1 MLGLLGTACFMS
13 VIGLITA
20 EFAFSKLKGPKRATV
35 AKVIVGVVLGVLAIF
50 GTLWGMKLADGTV
63 INVRELASM
72 IAGAAGGPI
81 AGTIAGL
88 IGGLHRYTYG
98 GTTALPCAVSTIL
111 IGIIAGVVS
120 TRISGKWYLVKAAV
134 TGFLLESMA
143 MGMILLLVPSTQAFH
158 IVDTIAFS
166 MIGAN
171 TIGFIFWVYL
181 QNKLKIQPQPQK
193 SSVSGS
199 KVVASNEYIA

>member
-1 MLGLLGTACFMS
+1 
-13 VIGLITA
+13 
-20 EFAFSKLKGPKRATV
+20 
-35 AKVIVGVVLGVLAIF
+35 
-50 GTLWGMKLADGTV
+50 
-63 INVRELASM
+63 
-72 IAGAAGGPI
+72 
-81 AGTIAGL
+81 
-88 IGGLHRYTYG
+88 
-98 GTTALPCAVSTIL
+98 
-111 IGIIAGVVS
+111 
-120 TRISGKWYLVKAAV
+120 
-134 TGFLLESMA
+134 MA

>member
-1 MLGLLGTACFMS
+1 MVTLIENLSSMLGLLGTACFMI

-81 AGTIAGL
+81 AWH
-88 IGGLHRYTYG
+88 HRRLNRRAS
-98 GTTALPCAVSTIL
+98 TATPM
-111 IGIIAGVVS
+111 
-120 TRISGKWYLVKAAV
+120 AAQ
-134 TGFLLESMA
+134 L
-143 MGMILLLVPSTQAFH
+143 QFH
-158 IVDTIAFS
+158 AQS
-166 MIGAN
+166 QPYSSAS
-171 TIGFIFWVYL
+171 L
-181 QNKLKIQPQPQK
+181 Q
-193 SSVSGS
+193 G
-199 KVVASNEYIA
+199 

>member
-1 MLGLLGTACFMS
+1 MI
-13 VIGLITA
+13 VIALITS
-20 EFAFSKLKGPKRATV
+20 EFSFTKLKGTTKATL
-35 AKVIVGVVLGVLAIF
+35 AKVIVGVVLGILAIF

-81 AGTIAGL
+81 GGTIAGL

-111 IGIIAGVVS
+111 IGIIAGMVS
-120 TRISGKWYLVKAAV
+120 TMISGKWYLAKAAV

-143 MGMILLLVPSTQAFH
+143 MGMILLLVPSAQAFH

-181 QNKLKIQPQPQK
+181 SNKLKITPQPQK
-193 SSVSGS
+193 STVNGS
-199 KVVASNEYIA
+199 KVVARNKDIA

>member
-1 MLGLLGTACFMS
+1 MI